1 MNLEDLIKLAGV
13 TKSPYDTP
21 VQEQPTE
28 IEEQPVMDDAE
39 GMRTLIALVTPEQL
53 NQLQG
58 QAPVEEEGFANSGD
72 EYAGEPEAYKG
83 TLGSP
88 ADLSLRRYLG
98 ANGVPV
104 NVDETKVYE
113 DHKVEDISEA
123 WNAYKL
129 EERPSDLGNILQS
142 FRRDGSANMS
152 AMGPKSMSTMG
163 KNFVPKTTGPGDRGF
178 TPGVQEPET
187 RLKGDRGFT
196 PGVQEPETRLK
207 GDRGFIPGVQEPE
220 TRLKGDRGFIPGEQ
234 EPELDIGID
243 QPGEPI
249 PEPRDPRPP
258 MPTPGGGPEEPPR
271 RPEPRPGEPIPEPR
285 EPGKPT
291 PTPGGGPE
299 EPPKPTPGEPVP
311 EPREPGEPTPTPG
324 GGPEEPPTPIIGE
337 PVAEPTPEP
346 TPIPTPGGGPEA
358 PPKAP
363 EAPKAPEPDKAPDA
377 PKAEKPK
384 APRITAQMRKDAEE
398 YADRDGLPRDQL
410 GTIVSGTVGGIPT
423 TLEVDPNS
431 GVVIDTRTGD
441 VIGGDD
447 AEAAREAAKG
457 KTPGLGKKNESLER
471 LLTLSGIT
479 ESYTMMERPSDRSRR
494 GTRAPDAIG
503 KPMPIPGI
511 GEPIPGPRPE
521 PGDPIIGPGAGDPI
535 GEPIPEP
542 REPKPPMP
550 TPGGGPEE
558 PPSMPGFD
566 PDPDFPDE
574 PDEPGIPDDPT
585 TKIPQIPMSTK
596 IDPKDID
603 GDSPDEPDQGKDVFG
618 RDKAALA
625 KKDAIFKKYG
635 LTPPA
640 SALFQSADLN
650 EEPNEGNEFTGELA
664 KAKAAGKKEFSVD
677 GKTYKVEDVDALSI
691 LKRNAGI

>member
-1 MNLEDLIKLAGV
+1 
-13 TKSPYDTP
+13 
-21 VQEQPTE
+21 
-28 IEEQPVMDDAE
+28 
-39 GMRTLIALVTPEQL
+39 
-53 NQLQG
+53 
-58 QAPVEEEGFANSGD
+58 
-72 EYAGEPEAYKG
+72 
-83 TLGSP
+83 
-88 ADLSLRRYLG
+88 
-98 ANGVPV
+98 
-104 NVDETKVYE
+104 
-113 DHKVEDISEA
+113 
-123 WNAYKL
+123 
-129 EERPSDLGNILQS
+129 
-142 FRRDGSANMS
+142 
-152 AMGPKSMSTMG
+152 
-163 KNFVPKTTGPGDRGF
+163 
-178 TPGVQEPET
+178 
-187 RLKGDRGFT
+187 
-196 PGVQEPETRLK
+196 
-207 GDRGFIPGVQEPE
+207 
-220 TRLKGDRGFIPGEQ
+220 
-234 EPELDIGID
+234 
-243 QPGEPI
+243 
-249 PEPRDPRPP
+249 
-258 MPTPGGGPEEPPR
+258 
-271 RPEPRPGEPIPEPR
+271 
-285 EPGKPT
+285 
-291 PTPGGGPE
+291 
-299 EPPKPTPGEPVP
+299 
-311 EPREPGEPTPTPG
+311 
-324 GGPEEPPTPIIGE
+324 
-337 PVAEPTPEP
+337 
-346 TPIPTPGGGPEA
+346 
-358 PPKAP
+358 
-363 EAPKAPEPDKAPDA
+363 
-377 PKAEKPK
+377 
-384 APRITAQMRKDAEE
+384 
-398 YADRDGLPRDQL
+398 
-410 GTIVSGTVGGIPT
+410 
-423 TLEVDPNS
+423 
-431 GVVIDTRTGD
+431 
-441 VIGGDD
+441 
-447 AEAAREAAKG
+447 
-457 KTPGLGKKNESLER
+457 
-471 LLTLSGIT
+471 
-479 ESYTMMERPSDRSRR
+479 MMERPSDRSRR